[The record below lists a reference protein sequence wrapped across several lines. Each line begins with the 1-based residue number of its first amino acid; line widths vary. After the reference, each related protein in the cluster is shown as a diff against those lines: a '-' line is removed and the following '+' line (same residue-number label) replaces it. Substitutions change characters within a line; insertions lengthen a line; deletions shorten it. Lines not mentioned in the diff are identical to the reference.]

1 MSTDSTTVQKTFM
14 NGVKQSQAAESRV
27 EATKELKKMIA
38 FNSQVVTELVADIKG
53 ESSET
58 ASEELIKE
66 EELQIEGDD
75 NWDSIEMLR
84 KK

>member
-1 MSTDSTTVQKTFM
+1 M
-14 NGVKQSQAAESRV
+14 
-27 EATKELKKMIA
+27 
-38 FNSQVVTELVADIKG
+38 TELVADIKG